1 MAFAPSPKAP
11 GNPIRSAD
19 WNELVDETKRLET
32 AKFDVA
38 GGKTGP
44 LTVQGRVDASTLA
57 VTGQATVGGTLDVT
71 GGTTL
76 RSPTSVSGNLSV
88 TGSASMSGTVSA
100 SGAATFGAGGSF
112 AGNLRAGAAGTA
124 NDAALDVVGNARIG
138 TGSTTLRVTSQ
149 FENFPSGATGRAEIA
164 NDTANERTLLLA
176 GNRSGPN
183 ANIRRVSVRDRLEVH
198 GPSCATSFCNLSDG
212 RLKTD
217 VVDVPDALERLSRLR
232 GVSFRWQEDVAPAG
246 QALDSALGVVAQE
259 VDEVFPELVSS
270 MGNDDHL
277 TVDYS
282 GLTAVLVEAVKQLKA
297 DNERLLERLDVLEA
311 AVSDA

>member
-1 MAFAPSPKAP
+1 MAFAPTPKAP

-19 WNELVDETKRLET
+19 WNELVNETKRLET

-38 GGKTGP
+38 GGTIGP
-44 LTVQGRVDASTLA
+44 VTVQGRVDASMLA
-57 VTGQATVGGTLDVT
+57 LTGQATVGGTLDVT

-76 RSPTSVSGNLSV
+76 RSATSVSGNLSV
-88 TGSASMSGTVSA
+88 TGNASMSGTVSA
-100 SGAATFGAGGSF
+100 SGAATFGGGGSF

-124 NDAALDVVGNARIG
+124 NDALDVVGNARIG
-138 TGSTTLRVTSQ
+138 SGSTTLRVTSQ
-149 FENFPSGATGRAEIA
+149 FENFPSGATGRAEIS

-176 GNRSGPN
+176 GNRSGN
-183 ANIRRVSVRDRLEVH
+183 ANVRRVSVRDRLEVH

-217 VVDVPDALERLSRLR
+217 VVAVPDALERLSRLR
-232 GVSFRWQEDVAPAG
+232 GVFFRWQEDVAPAG
-246 QALDSALGVVAQE
+246 QALDPALGVVAQE
-259 VDEVFPELVSS
+259 VGEVFPELVSS

-297 DNERLLERLDVLEA
+297 DNERLRERLDVLEA
-311 AVSDA
+311 AEAGA